1 MYSSLNH
8 IYIQV
13 EKKNDLC
20 SEGGMGSAEIEKQI
34 DCPLLL
40 ALFFLLALVLLTQQK
55 ARRDK
60 LGVVM

>member
-1 MYSSLNH
+1 M
-8 IYIQV
+8 